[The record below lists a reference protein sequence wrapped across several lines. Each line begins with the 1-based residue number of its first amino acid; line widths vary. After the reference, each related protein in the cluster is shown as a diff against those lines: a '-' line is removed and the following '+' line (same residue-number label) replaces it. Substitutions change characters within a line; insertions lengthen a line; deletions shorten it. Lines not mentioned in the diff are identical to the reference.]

1 VKPGTILVAE
11 DDRPQRE
18 ILVKILASEGYDV
31 EQASQ
36 GAEAMALA
44 EAGSFDLVLM
54 DLKMP
59 DTQGIS
65 LLDDLLRMDSQLSVV
80 IMTGHG
86 TVETAV
92 AAMKRGAYDY
102 LAKPLEKD
110 DLLLTVKRG
119 VERRRLLSENL
130 LLRQEVE
137 GKFRPANIVGSSPRM
152 QVIFEI
158 VDKVSRSTA
167 TVLIFGESGTG
178 KELIARAIHYRSPR
192 KERPFFAIN
201 CAAFPETLLESE
213 LFGYEKGAFTGAQA
227 RKVGIFEAASGSSLF
242 LDEVGDLSPATQ
254 AKVLRV
260 LQEKE
265 IKRVGGVESILVDV
279 RILAATNKDLAAE
292 VRKGAF
298 REDLYYRLNVI
309 PIVLPPLR
317 DRAEDIPSLIEHFTQ
332 KYGPERRF
340 SPQAMKRLINLPWA
354 GNVRELESVIERAM
368 VLSEKEVI
376 EPEDLPM
383 DAALTVP
390 GEMKPEIPPGGMDFE
405 AWEKA
410 LLIEALRKSD
420 GVVAKAARLL
430 GMSYRTFQYRMEK
443 FGIGQGRVQS

>member
-1 VKPGTILVAE
+1 MKTGTILVAE
-11 DDRPQRE
+11 DDRPQRD
-18 ILVKILASEGYDV
+18 ILVKILASEGYEV

-36 GAEAMALA
+36 GAEAMAKA
-44 EAGSFDLVLM
+44 EAGNFDLVLM

-102 LAKPLEKD
+102 LTKPLEKD

-119 VERRRLLSENL
+119 VERRWLLSENL

-137 GKFRPANIVGSSPRM
+137 GKFRPANIVGSSKKM

-178 KELIARAIHYRSPR
+178 KELIARAIHYQSPR

-213 LFGYEKGAFTGAQA
+213 LFGYEKGAFTGAQS
-227 RKVGIFEAASGSSLF
+227 RKIGIFEAASGSSLF

-254 AKVLRV
+254 AKVLRA

-265 IKRVGGVESILVDV
+265 IKRVGGVESIPVDV

-292 VRKGAF
+292 VRKGMF
-298 REDLYYRLNVI
+298 REDLYYRLYVI

-317 DRAEDIPSLIEHFTQ
+317 ERAEDIPSLIEHFTK
-332 KYGPERRF
+332 KYGPGRRF
-340 SPQAMKRLINLPWA
+340 SPQAMKRLINLPWP

-383 DAALTVP
+383 DAVP
-390 GEMKPEIPPGGMDFE
+390 QAQEEMKPEIPPGGMAFE
-405 AWEKA
+405 AWERA
-410 LLIEALRKSD
+410 LLVEALRKSD

-443 FGIGQGRVQS
+443 FGIGQGREQS

>member
-18 ILVKILASEGYDV
+18 ILVKILASEGYEV

-36 GAEAMALA
+36 GAEAMAKA
-44 EAGSFDLVLM
+44 EAENFDLVLM

-119 VERRRLLSENL
+119 VERRWLLSENL

-137 GKFRPANIVGSSPRM
+137 GKFRPANIVGSSPKM

-201 CAAFPETLLESE
+201 CAAFPESLLESE

-265 IKRVGGVESILVDV
+265 IKRVGGVESIPVDV

-317 DRAEDIPSLIEHFTQ
+317 ERAEDIPSLIEHFTK
-332 KYGPERRF
+332 KYGPTRRF
-340 SPQAMKRLINLPWA
+340 SPEAMKRLIDLPWT

-383 DAALTVP
+383 NAALPVL
-390 GEMKPEIPPGGMDFE
+390 GEMKPEIPAGGIDFE
-405 AWEKA
+405 VWERA
-410 LLIEALRKSD
+410 LLVEALRKSD

-443 FGIGQGRVQS
+443 FGIGQGREQS

>member
-1 VKPGTILVAE
+1 MKTGTILVAE

-18 ILVKILASEGYDV
+18 ILVKILASEGYEV

-36 GAEAMALA
+36 GAEAMAKA
-44 EAGSFDLVLM
+44 EAGNFDLVLM

-65 LLDDLLRMDSQLSVV
+65 LLDDLLQMDSQLSVV

-102 LAKPLEKD
+102 LTKPLDKD

-119 VERRRLLSENL
+119 VERRWLLSENL

-137 GKFRPANIVGSSPRM
+137 GKFRPANIVGNSKKM

-167 TVLIFGESGTG
+167 TVMIFGESGTG
-178 KELIARAIHYRSPR
+178 KELIARAIHYQSPR

-213 LFGYEKGAFTGAQA
+213 LFGYEKGAFTGAQS
-227 RKVGIFEAASGSSLF
+227 RKIGIFEAASGSSLF

-254 AKVLRV
+254 AKVLRA

-265 IKRVGGVESILVDV
+265 IKRVGGVKSIPVDV

-292 VRKGAF
+292 VRKGTF
-298 REDLYYRLNVI
+298 REDLYYRLYVI

-317 DRAEDIPSLIEHFTQ
+317 ERAEDIPSLIEHFTK
-332 KYGPERRF
+332 KYGPRRRF
-340 SPQAMKRLINLPWA
+340 SPQAMKRLINLPWP

-383 DAALTVP
+383 NAVP
-390 GEMKPEIPPGGMDFE
+390 QAQEEMRPEIPPGGMDFE

-410 LLIEALRKSD
+410 LLVEALRKSD

-443 FGIGQGRVQS
+443 FGIGQGREQS

>member
-1 VKPGTILVAE
+1 
-11 DDRPQRE
+11 
-18 ILVKILASEGYDV
+18 
-31 EQASQ
+31 
-36 GAEAMALA
+36 
-44 EAGSFDLVLM
+44 
-54 DLKMP
+54 
-59 DTQGIS
+59 
-65 LLDDLLRMDSQLSVV
+65 
-80 IMTGHG
+80 MTGHG

-102 LAKPLEKD
+102 LTKPLDKD

-119 VERRRLLSENL
+119 VERRWLLSENL

-137 GKFRPANIVGSSPRM
+137 GKFRPANIVGNSKKM

-167 TVLIFGESGTG
+167 TVMIFGESGTG
-178 KELIARAIHYRSPR
+178 KELIARAIHYQSPR

-213 LFGYEKGAFTGAQA
+213 LFGYEKGAFTGAQS
-227 RKVGIFEAASGSSLF
+227 RKIGIFEAASGSSLF

-254 AKVLRV
+254 AKVLRA

-265 IKRVGGVESILVDV
+265 IKRVGGVKSIPVDV

-292 VRKGAF
+292 VRKGTF
-298 REDLYYRLNVI
+298 REDLFYRLNVI

-317 DRAEDIPSLIEHFTQ
+317 ERAEDIPSLIEHFT
-332 KYGPERRF
+332 KIYGPTRRF
-340 SPQAMKRLINLPWA
+340 SSEAMRRLIQHPWP
-354 GNVRELESVIERAM
+354 GNVRELESAIERAM
-368 VLSEKEVI
+368 VLSEKDVI

-383 DAALTVP
+383 DATLPVP

-405 AWEKA
+405 AWERA
-410 LLIEALRKSD
+410 LLVEALRKSD

-430 GMSYRTFQYRMEK
+430 GMSYRTLQYRMEK
-443 FGIGQGRVQS
+443 FGIGQGREQP